1 MSTTKRKMMRNF
13 EIDAQPMLDRDQKA
27 MCRVMRDTSRRGGG
41 SFTMMNFARIAL
53 GAAAVDYAS
62 EECGEDGDPAGG
74 DARSLERAA
83 LLFVYEAL
91 RHCDHAIIKE
101 WPEFDTMLR
110 QLEDLGTLGIPR

>member
-1 MSTTKRKMMRNF
+1 MPTTQRKAMRDS

-41 SFTMMNFARIAL
+41 SFTMMDFARIVL

-62 EECGEDGDPAGG
+62 EECDEDGDPAGG
-74 DARSLERAA
+74 TLERAA